1 MSIVS
6 NAQPQY
12 LNIPC
17 CAVCL
22 SNIVDTK
29 TFIQFSACDII
40 IFRVAELRVCSS
52 LHTLNW
58 NRTNERN
65 KNHKWRNLCNFRAKT
80 KKHWVILMSSSLFVS
95 EQNTCCFVA
104 ISHTSKFR
112 KESFALKLNNAVK
125 HFEKDTNGSEL
136 VYSPFNKK
144 KKSQRKRRKAKK
156 AQKLLCCDSF
166 FLFVS
171 VVAYPHFFAIAFCST
186 PTQDFWKEHNEWYSL
201 HFDCIWSC
209 NLGISTFH
217 LNEFIIVRLQFIK
230 TRRNLFS
237 AKSSNWI
244 DEKREIY
251 SLANECIF
259 N

>member
-52 LHTLNW
+52 LHTLDW

-65 KNHKWRNLCNFRAKT
+65 KNHKWRNLCDFRAKT

-144 KKSQRKRRKAKK
+144 KKSQRKRRKAKR

-166 FLFVS
+166 LS
-171 VVAYPHFFAIAFCST
+171 YSCL
-186 PTQDFWKEHNEWYSL
+186 SL
-201 HFDCIWSC
+201 HTPIFLRSPSVLRQLKTSEKSTSNGIHF
-209 NLGISTFH
+209 ISTAF
-217 LNEFIIVRLQFIK
+217 EAAIWV
-230 TRRNLFS
+230 
-237 AKSSNWI
+237 
-244 DEKREIY
+244 
-251 SLANECIF
+251 
-259 N
+259 

>member
-22 SNIVDTK
+22 SNIADTK

-65 KNHKWRNLCNFRAKT
+65 KNHKWRNLCDFRAKT
-80 KKHWVILMSSSLFVS
+80 KKHWVILMSSALFVS

-125 HFEKDTNGSEL
+125 HFQKDTNGSEL

-144 KKSQRKRRKAKK
+144 KEESKETNESQKSSKTTVLWFIFPIRVCRCIPPFFCDRLLFYANSRLLKRAHRMVFIT
-156 AQKLLCCDSF
+156 S
-166 FLFVS
+166 
-171 VVAYPHFFAIAFCST
+171 
-186 PTQDFWKEHNEWYSL
+186 WL
-201 HFDCIWSC
+201 H
-209 NLGISTFH
+209 LK
-217 LNEFIIVRLQFIK
+217 LQFGYK
-230 TRRNLFS
+230 YVSTER
-237 AKSSNWI
+237 
-244 DEKREIY
+244 IY
-251 SLANECIF
+251 YRSIAIH
-259 N
+259 